1 MDPLSPNAAPR
12 DPSAFENPWSDGVL
26 IRYLAGLRQA
36 HADLALPKPAGAELL
51 GQGVPIDELFVH
63 PRLTPTDAQRRSLD
77 LFDVLD
83 LHRHR
88 VVLGPPGSG
97 RSTLLAAV
105 VHGLTDPAPNPVI
118 DRLGRLVPILLPVR
132 ELALDGSIRTFSALL
147 SCLEELPEWGP
158 SLADRLRSLAGRGQA
173 LFILDDLDHPLDP
186 GVQEALREAVLDGI
200 WQFPL
205 CTWLVTAE
213 PGPYATLPLTIEG
226 VDPRRVPQALRSM
239 LRGRTLRVPAW
250 RLEPF
255 GLEQLR
261 GYAHR
266 WLALTQ
272 PDPGDVAE
280 AVEDFEDALGDA
292 PLALALASSPSFLAL
307 LCIVYAARGDI
318 PPDRATLIDWLV
330 AAWAATLDADPSAD
344 AIPTVARRAW
354 IENLA
359 RAAEAGRAA
368 ALRRGSSAP
377 DAGPDTPVVS
387 YRHAAQLLRR
397 ALRTHGLEDLD
408 AAAAERFV
416 EAVGARPGL
425 LVGRADGLFF
435 GSADHQ
441 RFLAALHLAADLG
454 GTTPSSSATDAALS
468 TLRSWSSSPT
478 GRDDLLELFGILGE
492 SSDLIDRVGHR
503 ILGRA
508 DHKTLD
514 ELAELAPIALA
525 LHEGEHPVPDA
536 LRGAARELVDET
548 VARWATERQAV
559 PPWTRDLTPIAN
571 QTSLERLDLSG
582 CSGVADLGP
591 LRDLTQ
597 LARLDMRGCAAVADL
612 TPLAQLDRLQ
622 WADLRDAR
630 RWLDLGGCTTL
641 TDLASLANL
650 ARLQALVLHGCT
662 GLTDLTPLGA
672 ARSLRYL
679 VITGCTHVTDIG
691 PLQVLPGG
699 GTVWVGGSGVR
710 TVPQGLR
717 WNVVGLS
724 EGP

>member
-1 MDPLSPNAAPR
+1 M
-12 DPSAFENPWSDGVL
+12 
-26 IRYLAGLRQA
+26 
-36 HADLALPKPAGAELL
+36 
-51 GQGVPIDELFVH
+51 PIDEVFVH
-63 PRLTPTDAQRRSLD
+63 PRLTPADNPKRSLD

-83 LHRHR
+83 LHRHL

-97 RSTLLAAV
+97 RSTLLSAL

-118 DRLGRLVPILLPVR
+118 DRLGRLVPVLLPVR
-132 ELALDGSIRTFSALL
+132 ELALDGSIRTFSALF
-147 SCLEELPEWGP
+147 SCLEELPEWSP
-158 SLADRLRSLAGRGQA
+158 QLADRLRSLAGRGQA

-186 GVQEALREAVLDGI
+186 GVQEALREAVLDGV

-205 CTWLVTAE
+205 CTWMVTAE
-213 PGPYATLPLTIEG
+213 PGPYATLPLAIEG
-226 VDPRRVPQALRSM
+226 VDPRRVPHALRSM
-239 LRGRTLRVPAW
+239 LRGRSLRVPTW

-292 PLALALASSPSFLAL
+292 PLALSLASSPSFLAL

-344 AIPTVARRAW
+344 AVPTAARRAW
-354 IENLA
+354 IESLA

-368 ALRRGSSAP
+368 ALRRGSPVSLAP
-377 DAGPDTPVVS
+377 HADPDTPVVS
-387 YRHAAQLLRR
+387 HRHAAQLLRR
-397 ALRTHGLEDLD
+397 AHRTLGLEEPGSATAD
-408 AAAAERFV
+408 RFV
-416 EAVGARPGL
+416 AAVGARPGV

-435 GSADHQ
+435 ASADHQ

-454 GTTPSSSATDAALS
+454 GTTPSTSATDAALS

-492 SSDLIDRVGHR
+492 SSTLIDRVGHR

-525 LHEGEHPVPDA
+525 LHEGEHPVPDT
-536 LRGAARELVDET
+536 LRGAARDLVDET

-571 QTSLERLDLSG
+571 QTGLERLDLSG
-582 CSGVADLGP
+582 CAGISDLGP

-597 LARLDMRGCAAVADL
+597 LERLDMRGCAAVADL
-612 TPLAQLDRLQ
+612 APIAQLDKLQ
-622 WADLRDAR
+622 WADLRDCTAVEDLSPLGSLTAL

-641 TDLASLANL
+641 TNLASLANL
-650 ARLQALVLHGCT
+650 DRLQALVLHGCT

-679 VITGCTHVTDIG
+679 VLTGCTHVTDLG

-710 TVPQGLR
+710 AVPRGLR
-717 WNVVGLS
+717 WSVVGLADRA
-724 EGP
+724 